1 MKRIVSGLGLAL
13 VMAAAQA
20 AQETYVVDEEHTFAY
35 YEIDHVGFSTS
46 RGRFDK
52 TTGRIVLDRA
62 ARSGSVDIT
71 VDVGSLST
79 GVAELDKVLKGEGF
93 FEADK
98 YPRMTFR
105 SSRMRFDGD
114 RLVAVDGD
122 LTIRDVTR
130 PVTLEVGR
138 FRCAMHPTY
147 RRETCGAD
155 ATAQVK
161 RMEFGVSRFPKL
173 LADDVKLVIQV
184 EGYVPK
190 PQQP

>member
-1 MKRIVSGLGLAL
+1 MKRILAGIGLAL
-13 VMAAAQA
+13 AAAAAQA
-20 AQETYVVDEEHTFAY
+20 APETYLVDEEHTFAY

-62 ARSGSVDIT
+62 ARTGSVEIAI
-71 VDVGSLST
+71 DVGSLST
-79 GVAELDKVLKGEGF
+79 GVPELDKILKGEGF

-105 SSRMRFDGD
+105 SSRMRFEGD
-114 RLVAVDGD
+114 QLVAVDGD

-130 PVTLEVGR
+130 PVTLSVAK
-138 FRCAMHPTY
+138 FRCAVHPTY

-161 RMEFGVSRFPKL
+161 RLEFGVSRFPKL
-173 LADDVKLVIQV
+173 LADEVKLVIQV

-190 PQQP
+190 PQ

>member
-1 MKRIVSGLGLAL
+1 MERIAAGLGLAL
-13 VMAAAQA
+13 AALTAHA
-20 AQETYVVDEEHTFAY
+20 APETYLVDEEHTFTH

-52 TTGRIVLDRA
+52 SAGKFVLDRA
-62 ARSGSVDIT
+62 ERSGSVDIT
-71 VDVGSLST
+71 VDVNSVST
-79 GVAELDKVLKGEGF
+79 GVPELDKILKGEGF

-105 SSRMRFDGD
+105 SSRMRFDGE

-130 PVTLEVGR
+130 PVTLNVST
-138 FRCAMHPTY
+138 FRCAVHPTY
-147 RRETCGAD
+147 RRQTCGAD
-155 ATAQVK
+155 ASVQIK
-161 RMEFGVSRFPKL
+161 RLEFGVSRFPKL
-173 LADDVKLVIQV
+173 LADDVKLLIQI

-190 PQQP
+190 PQ

>member
-1 MKRIVSGLGLAL
+1 MKRILTGIGLAL
-13 VMAAAQA
+13 AVGAAQA
-20 AQETYVVDEEHTFAY
+20 APETYLVDEEHTFAY

-62 ARSGSVDIT
+62 ARTGSVEIAI
-71 VDVGSLST
+71 DVGSLST
-79 GVAELDKVLKGEGF
+79 GVPELDKILKGEGF

-98 YPRMTFR
+98 HPRITFR
-105 SSRMRFDGD
+105 SSRMRFEGD
-114 RLVAVDGD
+114 QLVAVDGD

-130 PVTLEVGR
+130 PVTLSVAR
-138 FRCAMHPTY
+138 FRCAVHPTY

-161 RMEFGVSRFPKL
+161 RLEFGVSRFPKL
-173 LADDVKLVIQV
+173 LADEVKLVIQV

-190 PQQP
+190 PQ

>member
-1 MKRIVSGLGLAL
+1 MKRILAGIGLAL
-13 VMAAAQA
+13 AAAAVQA
-20 AQETYVVDEEHTFAY
+20 APDTYLVDEEHTFAY

-62 ARSGSVDIT
+62 ARTGSVEIAI
-71 VDVGSLST
+71 DVGSLST
-79 GVAELDKVLKGEGF
+79 GVPQLDKILKGEGF
-93 FEADK
+93 FESDK

-114 RLVAVDGD
+114 QLVAVEGE

-130 PVTLEVGR
+130 PVTLSVAK

-161 RMEFGVSRFPKL
+161 RLEFGVSRFPKL
-173 LADDVKLVIQV
+173 LADDVKLLIQV

-190 PQQP
+190 PQ

>member
-1 MKRIVSGLGLAL
+1 MKRIVAGIGLAL
-13 VMAAAQA
+13 AVAAAQA
-20 AQETYVVDEEHTFAY
+20 APETYLVDEEHTFAN

-62 ARSGSVDIT
+62 ARTGSVDIT
-71 VDVGSLST
+71 VDVGSLNT
-79 GVAELDKVLKGEGF
+79 GVPELDKILKGEGF
-93 FEADK
+93 FEAGK
-98 YPRMTFR
+98 FPRMTFR
-105 SSRMRFDGD
+105 SSRMRFEGD
-114 RLVAVDGD
+114 RLVAVEGD

-130 PVTLEVGR
+130 PVTLGVGK
-138 FRCAMHPTY
+138 FRCAVHPTY

-161 RMEFGVSRFPKL
+161 RLEFGVSRFPKL
-173 LADDVKLVIQV
+173 LADEVKLVIQV

-190 PQQP
+190 PQ

>member
-1 MKRIVSGLGLAL
+1 MKRIMAGIGLAL
-13 VMAAAQA
+13 AVAAAQA
-20 AQETYVVDEEHTFAY
+20 APETYLVDEEHTFTN

-62 ARSGSVDIT
+62 ARTGSIDIT
-71 VDVGSLST
+71 VDVGSLNT
-79 GVAELDKVLKGEGF
+79 GVPELDKILKGEGF

-105 SSRMRFDGD
+105 SSRMRFEGD
-114 RLVAVDGD
+114 QLVAVDGD

-130 PVTLEVGR
+130 PVTLSVGK
-138 FRCAMHPTY
+138 FRCAVHPTY

-161 RMEFGVSRFPKL
+161 RLEFGVSRFPKL
-173 LADDVKLVIQV
+173 LADEVKLVIQV

-190 PQQP
+190 PQ

>member
-1 MKRIVSGLGLAL
+1 MKRIVAGIGLAL
-13 VMAAAQA
+13 AVVAAQA
-20 AQETYVVDEEHTFAY
+20 APETYLVDEEHTFAN

-62 ARSGSVDIT
+62 ARTGSIDIT
-71 VDVGSLST
+71 IDVGSLST
-79 GVAELDKVLKGEGF
+79 GVPELDKVLKGEGF

-98 YPRMTFR
+98 YPRMSFR
-105 SSRMRFDGD
+105 SSRMRFEGD
-114 RLVAVDGD
+114 QLVAVDGE

-130 PVTLEVGR
+130 PVTLSVGR
-138 FRCAMHPTY
+138 FRCTVHPTY

-161 RMEFGVSRFPKL
+161 RLEFGVSRFAKL

-190 PQQP
+190 PQ